1 MIRVTATAAP
11 AKISGDT
18 PPPSFAAAGAGVWS
32 VGTATA
38 ALGAADVAAGLAVAV
53 GDGLALGG
61 VGSIVGATVG
71 AVVGRGV
78 GTGVGTGVGAAVV
91 AARTMTVPDIAAPCM
106 PQT

>member
-1 MIRVTATAAP
+1 MTRVTRAAAP

-18 PPPSFAAAGAGVWS
+18 PPLSFAAAGAGVWS

-38 ALGAADVAAGLAVAV
+38 ALGAADVGAWLAVAV
-53 GDGLALGG
+53 GDGLALG

-78 GTGVGTGVGAAVV
+78 GTGVGTGVV